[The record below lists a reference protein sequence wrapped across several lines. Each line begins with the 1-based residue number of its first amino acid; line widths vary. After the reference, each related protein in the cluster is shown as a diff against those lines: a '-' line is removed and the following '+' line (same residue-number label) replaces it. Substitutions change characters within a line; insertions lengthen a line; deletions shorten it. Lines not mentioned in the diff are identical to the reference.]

1 MIQASCQ
8 LGNGLGVNRAISA
21 KLEIS
26 ATIERCLHRRWR
38 TWRQRT
44 SGVSNPRSVPIVT
57 HVESATQ
64 HIIFCPFYTFRC
76 PGAAASVAGTTRVT
90 SADILHLF
98 LIVSKELDKMPIL
111 PCQRDYSLPHS
122 IAKGAAEDSDRRIG
136 IFIDQ
141 ARDTGAFQSTSSL

>member
-1 MIQASCQ
+1 MATKLRNDSGVLP

-26 ATIERCLHRRWR
+26 ATIERCLHRQWR

-76 PGAAASVAGTTRVT
+76 PGTAASVAGTTRVT

-98 LIVSKELDKMPIL
+98 PIVSKELDKMPICHVSETTVSHIPL
-111 PCQRDYSLPHS
+111 PRGPPR
-122 IAKGAAEDSDRRIG
+122 IA
-136 IFIDQ
+136 ID
-141 ARDTGAFQSTSSL
+141 G